1 MMELFCKVFKN
12 DILRNKI
19 FQYVKEINLKLFY
32 KGFGYYNFPLL
43 LIIKTK
49 NQSMLKDRMMLQDQ
63 NIGCNEFN
71 KECLEYLINW
81 KQLDLFKMVEKRFE
95 KEILKYMN
103 EINYFLK
110 SNLHGLPLEM
120 LQYLIERYEKQIDII
135 NIIKDEN
142 KLLIIPTFNS
152 DGSTIKLIEY
162 LINNFQINLS
172 ISIIIKMIY
181 NISVIQNQSKLF
193 SKSLLDLVL
202 ENYNFQDRL
211 EILLSSL
218 NSSIETN
225 DYYLFNLLILK
236 IKELNQVI
244 EPQHLNN
251 DNSDDD
257 ADENSINL
265 YDVLISKEFFQ
276 KIPIT
281 RNSLFKSK
289 NLKLF
294 KIIIKNKPELIKE
307 VDKEFIQYDIIDP
320 DIAILLLSTYD
331 RNVIVSPRYRFNYC
345 SIKIINGNIS
355 EVIPF
360 MRKRVLIGGNK
371 TVSDLTMKKL
381 NLFEQARLN
390 ISNIINENT
399 DGFGGDIELFKKFLS
414 INRGLNLNL
423 LQTLKSA
430 ILLGYKELVEII
442 LSKDDSNKIYIITFN
457 YNYYQL
463 KQIFN
468 IHGNDIMPFENGFT
482 KIENGKLYY
491 SFNLIQK
498 YDYLNLLSSNE
509 IDNENKYLNIN
520 NTIKHYLNE
529 NIIHL
534 PYNQIDREN
543 YLIKIYKNEDDIKN
557 YQFKLNLIKNLNGNY
572 NNQDNFI
579 PFFLK
584 KK

>member
-1 MMELFCKVFKN
+1 MKLFFKVFKN

-32 KGFGYYNFPLL
+32 KRFGYYNFPLL
-43 LIIKTK
+43 IIIKTK
-49 NQSMLKDRMMLQDQ
+49 NQSMLKDRMMLHDQ
-63 NIGCNEFN
+63 NIGSNEFN

-81 KQLDLFKMVEKRFE
+81 KQLDFFKMVEKRFE
-95 KEILKYMN
+95 IEILKYMN
-103 EINYFLK
+103 EINYYLK
-110 SNLHGLPLEM
+110 SNLLGLPLEM
-120 LQYLIERYEKQIDII
+120 LQYLIEKYEKQIDI
-135 NIIKDEN
+135 NNLIKDEN
-142 KLLIIPTFNS
+142 GLLIIPTFNS

-162 LINNFQINLS
+162 LINKFQINFS

-181 NISVIQNQSKLF
+181 NISVIQNQSKSF

-211 EILLSSL
+211 EILLSSI
-218 NSSIETN
+218 NSIETN
-225 DYYLFNLLILK
+225 DYFLFNLLILK

-244 EPQHLNN
+244 EPQ
-251 DNSDDD
+251 
-257 ADENSINL
+257 
-265 YDVLISKEFFQ
+265 
-276 KIPIT
+276 
-281 RNSLFKSK
+281 NSLFKSN

-294 KIIIKNKPELIKE
+294 KIIIKYKPELKKE
-307 VDKEFIQYDIIDP
+307 FDKEFIQYDIIDP

-331 RNVIVSPRYRFNYC
+331 KDVIVSLRYRFNFC
-345 SIKIINGNIS
+345 SIKIINGIIP

-360 MRKRVLIGGNK
+360 MKKRVLIGGNK
-371 TVSDLTMKKL
+371 TITDLTIKKF

-390 ISNIINENT
+390 ISNIIKENT

-430 ILLGYKELVEII
+430 ILLGYKELVELI

-491 SFNLIQK
+491 SLNLIPK
-498 YDYLNLLSSNE
+498 YNYLNLLVSNE
-509 IDNENKYLNIN
+509 IDNENQFLNI
-520 NTIKHYLNE
+520 I
-529 NIIHL
+529 
-534 PYNQIDREN
+534 
-543 YLIKIYKNEDDIKN
+543 
-557 YQFKLNLIKNLNGNY
+557 
-572 NNQDNFI
+572 
-579 PFFLK
+579 
-584 KK
+584 